1 MTGAV
6 RRGIDVGIAVVGLVV
21 LSPLVVVLAIAVK
34 ATSPGPVLHRAVRVG
49 RHGQLFPLLKF
60 RTMVVGAAHAGPA
73 VTRSGD
79 PRITPIGR
87 LLRRTKLDELPQL
100 VNVLGGQMS
109 LVGPRPEDPRYV
121 ALYDERERHV
131 LDVRPGIT
139 GAASLR
145 YRDEEAVLASF
156 ESDLEAAYLV
166 VMRDKLKIDLDYL
179 AHRTIRS
186 DLSLVLETLLAVV
199 R

>member
-1 MTGAV
+1 M
-6 RRGIDVGIAVVGLVV
+6 
-21 LSPLVVVLAIAVK
+21 
-34 ATSPGPVLHRAVRVG
+34 
-49 RHGQLFPLLKF
+49 
-60 RTMVVGAAHAGPA
+60 
-73 VTRSGD
+73 
-79 PRITPIGR
+79 
-87 LLRRTKLDELPQL
+87 
-100 VNVLGGQMS
+100 NVLGGQMS